1 MKNKAGVTLLV
12 ALGLTALA
20 VAAASART
28 SAPAGTS
35 ASRSAQ
41 AATASSLCK
50 TAGLAFAGPVTGPAA
65 FLGNDQ
71 VHWVNLFLTR
81 WNAGKSIPG
90 VPAGLKRVKL
100 KLALIGDS
108 QLNPQVSAT
117 VAGQVASNKS
127 ILAMVGFAGS
137 NENLGGGP
145 VLDRAGMAFVSGSA
159 TADALTTTLKDFF
172 RVVPNNSKQ
181 ATVGV
186 GYIVKNLP
194 LKKGDSVM
202 VVDDAEAYGQGIAD
216 AAQKLLTAAGMKV
229 HRESVPESTSSATAD
244 FTSIAQKA
252 VAEHDKLVYAPTQVA
267 TDSQLF
273 TQQLHSAGYSGG
285 FMATDGSLSPTEF
298 KFPGAYISFF
308 GPDLTR
314 VAAAKPY
321 LAAYTKK
328 YGKAAASDPF
338 GAPSFVAAQMIAIA
352 ISKTC
357 AHGTTSRAAVVKA
370 LKTVTLPKTILG
382 HAVAFDN
389 KGDVRRG
396 PARGVT
402 VFKIQSN
409 GTYKL
414 VFTG

>member
-1 MKNKAGVTLLV
+1 MKKKAGVTLLV

-35 ASRSAQ
+35 ASRSDQ
-41 AATASSLCK
+41 GATVSSLCK
-50 TAGLAFAGPVTGPAA
+50 TAGIAFAGPVTGPAA

-90 VPAGLKRVKL
+90 VPAHLKRVKL

-145 VLDRAGMAFVSGSA
+145 VLDRAGVPYVSGSA
-159 TADALTTTLKDFF
+159 TADSLTKTLKNFF

-181 ATVGV
+181 AATGV
-186 GYIVKNLP
+186 AYIVKNLP
-194 LKKGDSVM
+194 LKKGDQVM
-202 VVDDAEAYGQGIAD
+202 VVDDAEAYGVGIAS
-216 AAQKLLTAAGMKV
+216 AAQKLLSAAGMKV
-229 HRESVPESTSSATAD
+229 DRESVPESTTSATAD
-244 FTSIAQKA
+244 FTAIAQKA
-252 VAEHDKLVYAPTQVA
+252 VAQHAKLVYAPTQVA
-267 TDSQLF
+267 KDSQLF
-273 TQQLHSAGYSGG
+273 TQQLKTAGYSGG

-314 VAAAKPY
+314 VPAAKPY

-328 YGKAAASDPF
+328 YGQAAASDPF
-338 GAPSFVAAQMIAIA
+338 GAPSFVAAQMIALA
-352 ISKTC
+352 ISNSC
-357 AHGTTSRAAVVKA
+357 AHGNTSRAAVKRA
-370 LKTVTLPKTILG
+370 LKSIALPTTILG
-382 HAVAFDN
+382 HEVAFDN
-389 KGDVRRG
+389 AGDVKKG

-414 VFTG
+414 VFTR